1 MSNPND
7 PAYPTDRRI
16 SENYMDSGGYGRRR
30 EVILN
35 QGGMTI
41 RQRFVLAAMQGLCAN
56 PTLVRSATGSAEWIA
71 AEAVRLADA
80 ALAEEARTRSKA

>member
-41 RQRFVLAAMQGLCAN
+41 RQRFVMAAMQGLCAN
-56 PTLVRSATGSAEWIA
+56 PTLVNQDVGDA
-71 AEAVRLADA
+71 ASLAKEARIFADA

>member
-7 PAYPTDRRI
+7 PAAPITVPGIGDEY
-16 SENYMDSGGYGRRR
+16 SE
-30 EVILN
+30 IHL
-35 QGGMTI
+35 GMTI
-41 RQRFVLAAMQGLCAN
+41 RQRFVMAAMQGLA
-56 PTLVRSATGSAEWIA
+56 PRSATGSAEWIA